1 MTLKN
6 LAPELADTM
15 ALEAARPDPGE
26 GTTGGTA
33 RDSDRSSFT
42 SEKLAGR
49 YELVA
54 LLGSGGMGTV
64 YQARDVTL
72 DEMVALKVLREE
84 LADDPTMLHR
94 FRREVKL
101 ARKVTHPNVARTF
114 DIGEHGPRT
123 FLTMELIL
131 GKPLS
136 TVATPGVP
144 MPMARIVEIANA
156 MCAGLGA
163 AHAAGVV
170 HRDLKPENIL
180 LANDGRILITDFG
193 IAQVASSSAVAKT
206 QGIAVGTPAYMA
218 PEQVEGAPDLDG
230 RADIYALGTI
240 LFELWTGS
248 RAWEGDSVYVVASK
262 RLFEPP
268 PDPRQRRHDVPEQ
281 AVRIIMRCMA
291 TARADRFQNVAEVAS
306 ALARLS
312 LVASIPP
319 GPPERI
325 TLNAPLKTVAVLPFR
340 NRGTP
345 GDEYVAEGL
354 TEDLI
359 DLLSVT
365 EGLRVCARGIVAA
378 RAPSGDNVQAI
389 GASLGVHV
397 VVDGSV
403 RRSEQRLRVTARV
416 VSVGDGFQLW
426 AKRLDYAESDFFEL
440 SDAMAREVASALTCT
455 VVGAPREAP
464 NDPLALDLYLR
475 ARHEYHKYWGDNLLS
490 AIDLYRQALSR
501 APNDPMILAGYA
513 MAVARNL
520 GFNEGDDAL
529 ADTAR
534 EAAER
539 AVAIAP
545 HLPAAKVA
553 RAYQRILYNEGVLA
567 GRDLREVLL
576 TTPDSV
582 DALDLSG
589 HVLAEAGAFAEGLA
603 RLRRTMALEPGMLAL
618 RFDVARLLA
627 LGGDGAASEELF
639 GDPPE
644 QPGLSNVY
652 WVNRARVAFWQRD
665 VTRAKVWFAD
675 LVERD
680 HIFPAVL
687 AMLQVIISGETP
699 PVVMQG
705 VQRQAASTTPLLR
718 RRAFYSMIVAE
729 FTPDES
735 VALDAIE
742 GVDAAQGFDVT
753 WFDQCPSLDRFRLS
767 PRFLSARARVAE
779 RAAEVRRG
787 LAL

>member
-1 MTLKN
+1 MTL
-6 LAPELADTM
+6 EADSGG
-15 ALEAARPDPGE
+15 PI
-26 GTTGGTA
+26 TGGTPG
-33 RDSDRSSFT
+33 DSVRSKFT

-49 YELVA
+49 YEIVA

-64 YQARDVTL
+64 YQARDMTL

-84 LADDPTMLHR
+84 LADDPVMLNR

-114 DIGEHGPRT
+114 DIGEHGPRM
-123 FLTMELIL
+123 FLTMELIQ
-131 GKPLS
+131 GTPLS
-136 TVATPGVP
+136 AVTTPGVP
-144 MPMARIVEIANA
+144 LPMARIVELANA
-156 MCAGLGA
+156 ICAGLGA

-193 IAQVASSSAVAKT
+193 IAQVASSSAVART
-206 QGIAVGTPAYMA
+206 QGLAVGTPAYMA

-248 RAWEGDSVYVVASK
+248 RAWDGDSVYVVASR

-268 PDPRQRRHDVPEQ
+268 PDPRQRRHDVPDQ
-281 AVRIIMRCMA
+281 AARIIMRCMA
-291 TARADRFQNVAEVAS
+291 TARADRFQSAADVAS
-306 ALARLS
+306 ALARVS

-319 GPPERI
+319 LPMERV
-325 TLNAPLKTVAVLPFR
+325 TLNAPVKTVAVLPFR

-378 RAPSGDNVQAI
+378 RAPSGDDVQKV
-389 GASLGVHV
+389 GASLGVQV
-397 VVDGSV
+397 VVEGSV
-403 RRSEQRLRVTARV
+403 RRSEQRLRVTARAI
-416 VSVGDGFQLW
+416 SVDDGFQLW

-440 SDAMAREVASALTCT
+440 SDAMAREVALALTCT
-455 VVGAPREAP
+455 IVGSPREAP
-464 NDPLALDLYLR
+464 SDPLALDLYLR
-475 ARHEYHKYWGDNLLS
+475 ARHEYHKYWGENLLS
-490 AIDLYRQALSR
+490 AIDLYRKALAL
-501 APNDPMILAGYA
+501 APDDPMILAGYA

-529 ADTAR
+529 AETSR
-534 EAAER
+534 GAAER

-553 RAYQRILYNEGVLA
+553 RAYQRILYNAGVLA
-567 GRDLREVLL
+567 GRDLREVLV

-589 HVLAEAGAFAEGLA
+589 HVLCEAGALDEGLA
-603 RLRRTMALEPGMLAL
+603 RLRRTVALEPGMLAL
-618 RFDVARLLA
+618 RFDLARLLA

-644 QPGLSNVY
+644 HPGLSNVY

-665 VTRAKVWFAD
+665 AARAKVWFLD
-675 LVERD
+675 LAERD

-687 AMLQVIISGETP
+687 AMLHVVISGETP
-699 PVVMQG
+699 KVVMEE
-705 VQRQAASTTPLLR
+705 VERQAASATPLLR

-729 FTPDES
+729 FAPDES
-735 VALDAIE
+735 VALNAIE
-742 GVDAAQGFDVT
+742 GVDAARGFDVT
-753 WFDQCPSLDRFRLS
+753 WFDKCPSLDRFRLS

-787 LAL
+787 LGLV